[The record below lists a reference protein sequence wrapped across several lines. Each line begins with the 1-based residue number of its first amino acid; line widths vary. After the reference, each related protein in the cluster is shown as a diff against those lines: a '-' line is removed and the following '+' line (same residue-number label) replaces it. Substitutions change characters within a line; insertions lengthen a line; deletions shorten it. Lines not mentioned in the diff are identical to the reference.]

1 MNRDNYTHTH
11 THKPILE
18 EKGHW
23 VFSEL
28 KKDMNAPVQNAS
40 VLLSRIS
47 VNTHLDL

>member
-1 MNRDNYTHTH
+1 MNRDNYTHTQ
-11 THKPILE
+11 PILE

-28 KKDMNAPVQNAS
+28 KKDMNVPIQNAS

-47 VNTHLDL
+47 TNTHLDL